1 MLKSNNKNMRKAV
14 AIVFVAIILIS
25 LSAYL
30 IIQKRIF
37 GKDSFSDNIEPW
49 RKTGFFDLKNR
60 IIEEF
65 RSFDRDDSKNIYWTQ
80 AGITSHHLPL
90 AVDFISDFYKS
101 FFDSDGPREVF
112 IVFGPD
118 HFEKCSSL
126 ISSTKKPYLTPFGVI
141 NIDEEILRKLEE
153 IEVGIDENCFEGE
166 HSTAVQAIFIKH
178 LFPDAKIVPLL
189 VSSRTGEK
197 NIKEVVSVL
206 SEYRD
211 KISIISSVDFS
222 HYRDYKEAVFLDNIS
237 EQAIKNINGASLSLK
252 YVDSP
257 SSVKLAMLFAK
268 MNNLNNGVVFGR
280 ANSFDFSGEKENT
293 TGYINAFFSR

>member
-1 MLKSNNKNMRKAV
+1 L
-14 AIVFVAIILIS
+14 
-25 LSAYL
+25 
-30 IIQKRIF
+30 
-37 GKDSFSDNIEPW
+37 
-49 RKTGFFDLKNR
+49 
-60 IIEEF
+60 
-65 RSFDRDDSKNIYWTQ
+65 FDRDDGKNIYWTQ

-90 AVDFISDFYKS
+90 AVDFISDFYKGLLNA
-101 FFDSDGPREVF
+101 DGPREIF

-126 ISSTKKPYLTPFGVI
+126 ISSTKKPYLTPFGVL
-141 NIDEEILRKLEE
+141 NIDEEILRKLQE

-166 HSTAVQAIFIKH
+166 HSTAVQAIFIKY
-178 LFPDAKIVPLL
+178 LFPNARIVPLL

-197 NIKEVVSVL
+197 NIQEIVSVL
-206 SEYRD
+206 SEYQGR
-211 KISIISSVDFS
+211 ISIIVSVDFS

-237 EQAIKNINGASLSLK
+237 EQAIKDINGAPLSLK

-280 ANSFDFSGEKENT
+280 ANSFDFTGERENT
-293 TGYINAFFSR
+293 TGYINAFFSK